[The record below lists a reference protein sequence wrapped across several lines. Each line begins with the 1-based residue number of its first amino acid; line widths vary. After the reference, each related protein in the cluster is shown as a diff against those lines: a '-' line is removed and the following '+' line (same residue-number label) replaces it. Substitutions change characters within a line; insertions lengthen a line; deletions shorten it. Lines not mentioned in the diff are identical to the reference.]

1 MRRSEPVYAIPSWIN
16 GRAILQAARH
26 FQDIRNPVTS
36 AVVRRAPLC
45 GRENLAEAMR
55 CAQASLS
62 SWTDLG
68 ETGRR
73 QRLTA
78 LGDALV
84 TAEIWLRLI
93 PLLQEQGIHTL
104 RQAR

>member
-26 FQDIRNPVTS
+26 FQDIRNPVTR

-55 CAQASLS
+55 CARASLS
-62 SWTDLG
+62 SWAVTELLKGEMGFEGVAVTDAMNMG
-68 ETGRR
+68 
-73 QRLTA
+73 A
-78 LGDALV
+78 I
-84 TAEIWLRLI
+84 AENYSSA
-93 PLLQEQGIHTL
+93 EAAV
-104 RQAR
+104 QAI